1 MAVREAT
8 PDDVPAIARVH
19 VDTWRA
25 TYRGIVPDSFLDGL
39 TYEGR
44 ELLWTA
50 ALGPGS
56 PTRLFVGEDDAG
68 RVFGFA
74 AGGPERGG
82 DPDYRGELYAL
93 YIAAAAQGRG
103 LGRQLV
109 QAVAGRLA
117 DEGMTAL
124 LLWVLAENPARGF
137 YERLGGREVRTQPLA
152 IGEATLEEVAYGWP
166 DTGVLRGR
174 GGGVD
179 ERA

>member
-8 PDDVPAIARVH
+8 VDDVPAIARVH

-25 TYRGIVPDSFLDGL
+25 TYRGIVPDDFLDGL

-44 ELLWTA
+44 ERQWTA

-56 PTRLFVGEDDAG
+56 RTRLFVGEDDAG
-68 RVFGFA
+68 RVVGFA
-74 AGGPERGG
+74 ACGPELGG

-93 YIAAAAQGRG
+93 YIDAAAQGRG

-109 QAVAGRLA
+109 RAVAGRLA
-117 DEGMTAL
+117 DEGMTSL
-124 LLWVLAENPARGF
+124 LLWVLAENPSRGF
-137 YERLGGREVRTQPLA
+137 YERLGGREVRTQPIA
-152 IGEATLEEVAYGWP
+152 IGGATLEEVAYGWP

-174 GGGVD
+174 GGGVA
-179 ERA
+179 EWA